1 MVVMLMPVFMLL
13 VPLMLM
19 PMAVLAGFFVVV
31 MMVFVYHSFRF
42 FLAAKLP
49 CPACN
54 RVAIVM
60 GIG

>member
-13 VPLMLM
+13 VPMMLM

-31 MMVFVYHSFRF
+31 VMVFVYHSFRL

-49 CPACN
+49 PPACN

>member
-1 MVVMLMPVFMLL
+1 MVVMLMPMFMLL
-13 VPLMLM
+13 VPMMLM
-19 PMAVLAGFFVVV
+19 PIAMLAGFFVVV
-31 MMVFVYHSFRF
+31 VMVFVYHSFRL

-49 CPACN
+49 PPACN

>member
-1 MVVMLMPVFMLL
+1 MPMFMLL
-13 VPLMLM
+13 VPMMLM
-19 PMAVLAGFFVVV
+19 PIAMLAGFFVVV
-31 MMVFVYHSFRF
+31 VMVFVYHSFRL

-49 CPACN
+49 PPACN